1 MKARL
6 ISISILFLFASTAKA
21 QSIMRLD
28 SIFRQIEKQNPRL
41 KMSDATVRSMDEMAK
56 GAYNWEAPELGTGLW
71 MVPYNPSLWKKGMN
85 GSNGMGQYA
94 LSAQQM
100 LPNKK
105 KQNAEYNYL
114 EAASSV
120 EKENKKATLNDLFA
134 QAKTNYFEWQ
144 MDMKKDAVLVQN
156 EKLLTFMIKDT
167 EIRYKNGLDKLSA
180 YYKAQ
185 AALGNIQ
192 NMRIMLVSEIQQKR
206 TALNTLMNRSGQLD
220 FQIDTLQLLSDYSVI
235 AVDTSKLAS
244 SRSDVKAIER
254 NIQLTQL
261 KQNME
266 RSKLK
271 PEFGVRYEHMFGF
284 GGLPM
289 QYTLMGMVKIP
300 MSWSTKAQKATI
312 ESLKWEAE
320 SLNQQKQSLIN
331 ESSGMAY
338 SLKNEIAQKKKQI
351 SLFEINII
359 PALRRNYQT
368 MQIAYQQNTEELF
381 MLYDA
386 WETLNMMQLEYLEQV
401 KQALL
406 MQIEL
411 ERIVEIS
418 QSPTDK

>member
-1 MKARL
+1 MKTRL
-6 ISISILFLFASTAKA
+6 ISISILLLLAITAKA
-21 QSIMRLD
+21 QSILRLD
-28 SIFRQIEKQNPRL
+28 SIFSQIEKQNPRL

-56 GAYNWEAPELGTGLW
+56 GAYSWEAPELGTGFW

-85 GSNGMGQYA
+85 GTTGMGQYA

-114 EAASSV
+114 EAVSSV
-120 EKENKKATLNDLFA
+120 EKENRKAVLNDLFA
-134 QAKTNYFEWQ
+134 KAKTNYFEWQ

-185 AALGNIQ
+185 AALGKIQ
-192 NMRIMLVSEIQQKR
+192 NMRIMLASEIQQKR

-220 FQIDTLQLLSDYSVI
+220 FQIDTLQLLPDYSMI
-235 AVDTSKLAS
+235 AVDTSKLAV

-261 KQNME
+261 KQNIE
-266 RSKLK
+266 RSKFK
-271 PEFGVRYEHMFGF
+271 PEFGLRYEHMFGF

-289 QYTLMGMVKIP
+289 QFALMGMVKIP
-300 MSWSTKAQKATI
+300 MSWSTKSQKASI

-320 SLNQQKQSLIN
+320 SLNQQKQSVLT
-331 ESSGMAY
+331 EASGMAY
-338 SLKNEIAQKKKQI
+338 SLKNEISQKKKQI
-351 SLFEINII
+351 SLFETNII
-359 PALRRNYQT
+359 PALRRNYQS
-368 MQIAYQQNTEELF
+368 MQIGYQQNTEELF

-386 WETLNMMQLEYLEQV
+386 WETLNMTQLEYLEQV
-401 KQALL
+401 EQALL
-406 MQIEL
+406 MQVEL
-411 ERIVEIS
+411 ERIVEI
-418 QSPTDK
+418 K